1 MRYSG
6 ATWKPVT
13 NFSSG
18 VTGQMAAHLGLIL
31 HTQQGNGGLQGYFS
45 KPGVQASS
53 HFWVSKM
60 GDVEQYVD
68 TDQRAWAQAAGN
80 DSYLSVE
87 TEGWVTEPL
96 TAKQMAALAKLYAWG
111 MFVYSFPKRLS
122 ERPGQMGFG
131 WHGMGGVAWGNHPGC
146 PGDLRK
152 AQRSAILAA
161 VVTPDEGDWF
171 DMATKDELKA
181 AIREVLAEP
190 VIQNDDGAGKVSILT
205 ALYRAYSDARRTMI
219 KLGA

>member
-1 MRYSG
+1 MRYSV
-6 ATWKPVT
+6 ATWKPVV
-13 NFSSG
+13 NFS
-18 VTGQMAAHLGLIL
+18 TGPLGKMPVHLGLVL
-31 HTQQGNGGLQGYFS
+31 HTQQGNGSPFGWFNNPRS
-45 KPGVQASS
+45 QASS
-53 HFWVSKM
+53 HFWVGKD
-60 GDVEQYVD
+60 GTVEQYVD

-87 TEGWVTEPL
+87 TEGFVTEPL
-96 TAKQMAALAKLYAWG
+96 TTKQTRALADLYSWG
-111 MFVYSFPKRLS
+111 MFAYAFPKRLA

-146 PGDLRK
+146 PGDVRK
-152 AQRSAILAA
+152 AQRSAILAL
-161 VVTPDEGDWF
+161 VNGGDWF

-190 VIQNDDGAGKVSILT
+190 VIQNDDGPTGSKVSVLT
-205 ALYRAYSDARRTMI
+205 ALYRAYSDARRVMN